1 MSAILAFQ
9 AVAFTAPS
17 DVTALQDFYE
27 ALNSPPQLKGWRL
40 DGGDPCGES
49 WVGVSCSGSSVIH
62 LKLQGLNLSGYLSA
76 QLHNMFNLKTLDVS
90 SNNIVG
96 EIPYVLP
103 PNATHINLACNS
115 LTSIPHSLPAMKSL
129 RHLNLSH
136 NLLSGP
142 VGNVFTGL
150 QNLRELDLSYNNFT
164 GDPNSFKSLANL
176 TGLFLQNNKF
186 SRSVAYLVELPLT
199 NLNIE
204 NNDHQ
209 INFSNVFQEEHK
221 SKIKK
226 KDISCSYVHCVY
238 WGWPSIG

>member
-1 MSAILAFQ
+1 MAKQSVWMSFTLTFISAILAFQ

-49 WVGVSCSGSSVIH
+49 WVGVSCSG
-62 LKLQGLNLSGYLSA
+62 KLQGLNLSGYLSA

-103 PNATHINLACNS
+103 PNATH
-115 LTSIPHSLPAMKSL
+115 M
-129 RHLNLSH
+129 NLSH

-150 QNLRELDLSYNNFT
+150 QNLRELLQYRDYSMIQLIFSGYCTAIRQDIKTDVNF
-164 GDPNSFKSLANL
+164 
-176 TGLFLQNNKF
+176 
-186 SRSVAYLVELPLT
+186 
-199 NLNIE
+199 
-204 NNDHQ
+204 
-209 INFSNVFQEEHK
+209 
-221 SKIKK
+221 
-226 KDISCSYVHCVY
+226 
-238 WGWPSIG
+238 